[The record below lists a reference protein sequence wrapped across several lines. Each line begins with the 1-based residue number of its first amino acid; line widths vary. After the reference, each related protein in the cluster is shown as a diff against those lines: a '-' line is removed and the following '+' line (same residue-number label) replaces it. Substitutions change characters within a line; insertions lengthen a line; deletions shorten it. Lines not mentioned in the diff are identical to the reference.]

1 MLIPIMATASITSA
15 ACSISSKPGEWGR
28 VKGYPIRKMFVDVLK
43 KQGIAAFR
51 YNGSMVDVGADTYLY
66 RWKKM
71 IGPIDERRVTLRSG
85 FNLYATHSFGFEEKR
100 IQALFFRAF

>member
-1 MLIPIMATASITSA
+1 MGT
-15 ACSISSKPGEWGR
+15 GERLSHSEDVCGR
-28 VKGYPIRKMFVDVLK
+28 IEE
-43 KQGIAAFR
+43 QGIAAFR

-85 FNLYATHSFGFEEKR
+85 FNLYATHSFGFEKDAASSR
-100 IQALFFRAF
+100 SD